1 MAGPAIIMFSQA
13 QQLVYRRD
21 VDCEVIVCWLQ
32 GQGLAPMPCLILGL
46 WPAIL
51 ALSLGVSLARMLG
64 GNSCWGE
71 MFN

>member
-32 GQGLAPMPCLILGL
+32 GQRLVPTPCLILGL

-51 ALSLGVSLARMLG
+51 VLSLGVSLARMLR